1 MASAAAAPSLT
12 ERYTQAQARNV
23 ALFVLSVLAVYV
35 LQPATPIRQ
44 MDFWL
49 PTASL
54 LLAVIAWAATMPLTH
69 GPLARASAAD
79 MLIVAGIV
87 LAIAATRY
95 VDPLSALITRTPAPD
110 VLLVLP
116 MLVVGMVAAFLIAR
130 LIGPRPAWTWGILV
144 ALLVLLVALKLEPL
158 TQLLAGAL
166 RAWQGQLMAA
176 ASAADVRWLG
186 FSYLFFRLAA
196 ALRERAAG
204 KLPAMSLRDFIT
216 YALFA
221 PAWIA
226 GPIDRP
232 ERFLRDLRADFRF
245 NLADATEGGR
255 RIALGAFK
263 KFVLADL
270 LALFAL
276 SEANAAQVR
285 SAGWAWLLVYAYAL
299 RIYFD
304 FGGYSD
310 IAIGI
315 ARVCGIRL
323 PENFD
328 RPYLKP
334 NLTQFWNSWHIS
346 LAQWFRAYYFNPL
359 TRAMRTRGWRVP
371 AIILTGQ
378 LSTMLLIGLWHGVTW
393 NFAFWG
399 LWHGLGLF
407 IHNRWADF
415 AKTHIAL
422 CPARPTFQRALNLLG
437 AALTFHFVALGWVWF
452 ALPDPGLAWQMFG
465 TLFGLWT
472 SAP

>member
-12 ERYTQAQARNV
+12 RRYTQAQVRNA
-23 ALFVLSVLAVYV
+23 ALFVFSVLAVYV
-35 LQPATPIRQ
+35 LQPAMPIRQ

-54 LLAVIAWAATMPLTH
+54 LLAVIAWAATTH
-69 GPLARASAAD
+69 AHQIRASVAD
-79 MLIVAGIV
+79 GLIIAGIV

-95 VDPLSALITRTPAPD
+95 VESLSTLLTRSPAPD
-110 VLLVLP
+110 IALVFPTLVGGIAAALLIVR
-116 MLVVGMVAAFLIAR
+116 LV
-130 LIGPRPAWTWGILV
+130 GPRPTWTWGVLA
-144 ALLVLLVALKLEPL
+144 ALLVLLVVLKLEPL

-166 RAWQGQLMAA
+166 RAWQGQLTVA

-186 FSYLFFRLAA
+186 FSYLFFRLVA

-204 KLPAMSLRDFIT
+204 KLPAMSLREFIT

-232 ERFLRDLRADFRF
+232 ERFLRDLRADYRF
-245 NLADATEGGR
+245 NLADVTEGGR
-255 RIALGAFK
+255 RIALGASK

-276 SEANAAQVR
+276 NEVNAAQVR
-285 SAGWAWLLVYAYAL
+285 GAAWAWLLLYAYAL
-299 RIYFD
+299 RIYLD

-310 IAIGI
+310 IAIGL
-315 ARVCGIRL
+315 ARICGIRL

-359 TRAMRTRGWRVP
+359 TRALRVRGWHVP

-378 LSTMLLIGLWHGVTW
+378 LSTMLLIGLWHGITW
-393 NFAFWG
+393 NFALWG
-399 LWHGLGLF
+399 IWHGLGLF
-407 IHNRWADF
+407 VHNRWADF
-415 AKTHIAL
+415 AKAHIAL
-422 CPARPTFQRALNLLG
+422 PSERPVLQRMLNLIG
-437 AALTFHFVALGWVWF
+437 VALTFHFVALGWVWF
-452 ALPDPGLAWQMFG
+452 ALPDLGLAWQMFG
-465 TLFGLWT
+465 ALFGLWIVV
-472 SAP
+472 P

>member
-1 MASAAAAPSLT
+1 MADIALAPSLAG
-12 ERYTQAQARNV
+12 RYTQAHLRN
-23 ALFVLSVLAVYV
+23 AGLFVLSVLGIYV
-35 LQPATPIRQ
+35 LQPAMPIRQ

-49 PTASL
+49 PTVAL
-54 LLAVIAWAATMPLTH
+54 LLAVVVWAAT
-69 GPLARASAAD
+69 AAAD
-79 MLIVAGIV
+79 QSVRALIADGSGIAV
-87 LAIAATRY
+87 LVLGITGTRY
-95 VDPLSALITRTPAPD
+95 IEPLSTLFTRTPAPD
-110 VLLVLP
+110 VLTALLA
-116 MLVVGMVAAFLIAR
+116 LAFGGAVALLIAR
-130 LIGPRPAWTWGILV
+130 LIGPRPGWTWGVLAALV
-144 ALLVLLVALKLEPL
+144 ALLVALKVEPL
-158 TQLLAGAL
+158 TQALAGAL
-166 RAWQGQLMAA
+166 RAWQGQSVAA
-176 ASAADVRWLG
+176 ASALDVRWLG
-186 FSYLFFRLAA
+186 FSYLFFRLVA

-204 KLPAMSLRDFIT
+204 RLPRMSLREFIT

-232 ERFLRDLRADFRF
+232 ERFLKDLRADFRF
-245 NLADATEGGR
+245 NLADSMEGGR
-255 RIALGAFK
+255 RVAVGAFK

-276 SEANAAQVR
+276 NEVNALQVR
-285 SAGWAWLLVYAYAL
+285 GAAWAWLLLYAYAL

-315 ARVCGIRL
+315 ARVFGIRL
-323 PENFD
+323 PENFS

-359 TRAMRTRGWRVP
+359 TRALRTRGWPAP

-378 LSTMLLIGLWHGVTW
+378 LTTMLLIGLWHGVTW
-393 NFAFWG
+393 NFAIWG
-399 LWHGLGLF
+399 AWHGLGLF

-415 AKTHIAL
+415 ARARAMPEP
-422 CPARPTFQRALNLLG
+422 PASQRALG

-452 ALPDPGLAWQMFG
+452 ALPDPALAWRMIA
-465 TLFGLWT
+465 TLFGL
-472 SAP
+472 